1 MISGI
6 GTVVEEVTAT
16 DADSG
21 VNAELVYRIQKGA
34 FDDFAINETT
44 GVVTVSRKLDYDE
57 KNTYHVEVI
66 AFDKGKVIAVL
77 YLLYFFFFVILHI
90 KW

>member
-1 MISGI
+1 
-6 GTVVEEVTAT
+6 VEEVIAT

-44 GVVTVSRKLDYDE
+44 GIVTVSRKLDYDE

-66 AFDKGKVIAVL
+66 AFDKGKTSSFHSL
-77 YLLYFFFFVILHI
+77 DNCWNEKNTYR
-90 KW
+90 KGG

>member
-1 MISGI
+1 MIIFDSA

-34 FDDFAINETT
+34 FDDFAINETS
-44 GVVTVSRKLDYDE
+44 GVVMVSRKLDYDE

-66 AFDKGKVIAVL
+66 AFDKGKI
-77 YLLYFFFFVILHI
+77 II
-90 KW
+90 TSTDNKINEE

>member
-1 MISGI
+1 M
-6 GTVVEEVTAT
+6 EEVTAT

-66 AFDKGKVIAVL
+66 AFDKGNVITTNDSQKKIDNQVK
-77 YLLYFFFFVILHI
+77 IECKCKQI
-90 KW
+90 

>member
-1 MISGI
+1 MIKFVVDRVRLFV

-66 AFDKGKVIAVL
+66 AFDKGSIVIGNNW
-77 YLLYFFFFVILHI
+77 
-90 KW
+90 KD